1 MQMKTFMKYLRGSV
15 PDDPYGRGPFVT
27 QTSIPCL
34 LWQLRSIVGVNGLPL
49 RLQCWKLGGRSSSF
63 AGPPGLERNDDN
75 QFVGIIDLV
84 FDDFLSY

>member
-1 MQMKTFMKYLRGSV
+1 MKTSLKYLRGSV

-63 AGPPGLERNDDN
+63 AGPPGLERNDNN
-75 QFVGIIDLV
+75 QVLDIIYLV
-84 FDDFLSY
+84 FDNLLSY

>member
-1 MQMKTFMKYLRGSV
+1 METFLKNLRGSV
-15 PDDPYGRGPFVT
+15 PDDPYGRGPFVV

-63 AGPPGLERNDDN
+63 AGPPGLYKDDN
-75 QFVGIIDLV
+75 IQFLDIIYHV
-84 FDDFLSY
+84 F

>member
-1 MQMKTFMKYLRGSV
+1 MKTFMKYLRGSV

-63 AGPPGLERNDDN
+63 AGPPGLERNDNN
-75 QFVGIIDLV
+75 QFLDIIDLF
-84 FDDFLSY
+84 FDDFLCY